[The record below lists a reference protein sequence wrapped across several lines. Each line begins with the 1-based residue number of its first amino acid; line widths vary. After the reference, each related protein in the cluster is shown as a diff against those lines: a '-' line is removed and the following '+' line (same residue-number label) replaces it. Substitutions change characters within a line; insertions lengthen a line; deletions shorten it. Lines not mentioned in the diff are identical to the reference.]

1 MLIFLARTGGEG
13 AGLDTS
19 LIELSFLLLE
29 LSASAFMFDSKSS
42 EQLSG
47 VGTDSS
53 CFVSIKRVQLNLL
66 APCSIGAIS
75 TA

>member
-1 MLIFLARTGGEG
+1 MIFLAR
-13 AGLDTS
+13 AGLGGAWLDTT
-19 LIELSFLLLE
+19 LIELSFRILV
-29 LSASAFMFDSKSS
+29 LSASDFMFASNNS

-53 CFVSIKRVQLNLL
+53 YFDCIKRVQLILL
-66 APCSIGAIS
+66 APISTGAIS